1 MLQLKVPWISCV
13 FVQLGPVFFDDQS
26 QTFPE
31 SEMPEQKCKCFLPQ
45 LQIEETC
52 YCFKSQKIHF
62 SCKLK

>member
-45 LQIEETC
+45 LQIEET
-52 YCFKSQKIHF
+52 
-62 SCKLK
+62 